1 MRIEVS
7 TRPRGRRTSGPRPWI
22 LVDQRINVC
31 SEPRTIDRRRPSEGA
46 KESCRRN
53 EHAASHRQ
61 EFPYWYAVTSDD
73 VGLAA
78 IEATHDLATVVPQ
91 CPLRDHLR
99 HSVIVA
105 PVLQV
110 GPTEVPLSPTCV
122 QESGIPSRR
131 LPIFRTLV
139 SLNYES
145 ECRILHSPFVV

>member
-61 EFPYWYAVTSDD
+61 EFPYWYAVASDD

-99 HSVIVA
+99 HSFIVA
-105 PVLQV
+105 PVLQI
-110 GPTEVPLSPTCV
+110 GPPRCLSA
-122 QESGIPSRR
+122 SRR
-131 LPIFRTLV
+131 LHIFRTLV